1 MGLMVAIADSA
12 RVSDRRSSDAEL
24 MAAVRRGDQAALGA
38 LYDGYASRVYST
50 ALFILRDPA
59 RAEEVTQDVFLAAW
73 NRGGSFDSQLG
84 SVAGWLLRCARN
96 RAIDLLRGSAGRAR
110 EEPEISPELAGETD
124 VFQTV
129 VRSIDSNLLKQ
140 AVAALPAGQRQVI
153 ELCYFGARS
162 QVEAAAAL
170 GVPLSTV
177 KGRSRLAL
185 RRLARLLD
193 GVLADATGL
202 DVASRCR

>member
-1 MGLMVAIADSA
+1 MGLMVAFGDP
-12 RVSDRRSSDAEL
+12 VSVADRRPADADL

-38 LYDGYASRVYST
+38 LYDGYAARVYST

-73 NRGGSFDSQLG
+73 NRADSFDSHLG

-110 EEPEISPELAGETD
+110 QEPEIPLELAADTD
-124 VFQTV
+124 VFRAVAQSLDATLV
-129 VRSIDSNLLKQ
+129 QQ
-140 AVAALPAGQRQVI
+140 AVAALPAKQRQVI
-153 ELCYFGARS
+153 DLCYFGARS
-162 QVEAAAAL
+162 QVEAAAAI
-170 GVPLSTV
+170 GVPLSTI

-193 GVLADATGL
+193 GVAADSAGR
-202 DVASRCR
+202 DVAS

>member
-1 MGLMVAIADSA
+1 MALSAAIGNRAARSDSQSA
-12 RVSDRRSSDAEL
+12 DAEL
-24 MAAVRRGDQAALGA
+24 MAAVRRGDEAALGA
-38 LYDGYASRVYST
+38 LYDSYAARVYST

-73 NRGGSFDSQLG
+73 SRGVSFDARLG

-96 RAIDLLRGSAGRAR
+96 RAIDLLRGSVGRAR
-110 EEPEISPELAGETD
+110 QEPEISPQQAADID
-124 VFQTV
+124 VFVAVAQSLDATLV
-129 VRSIDSNLLKQ
+129 Q
-140 AVAALPAGQRQVI
+140 EAVAALPVEQRHVI

-162 QVEAAAAL
+162 QVEAAATL

-185 RRLARLLD
+185 KRLALLL
-193 GVLADATGL
+193 GGAFAAVGEREA
-202 DVASRCR
+202 AS